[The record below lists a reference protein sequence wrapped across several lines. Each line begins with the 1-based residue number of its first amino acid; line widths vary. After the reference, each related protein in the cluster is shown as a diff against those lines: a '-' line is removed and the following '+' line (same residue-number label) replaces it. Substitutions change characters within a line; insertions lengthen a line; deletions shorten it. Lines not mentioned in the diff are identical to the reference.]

1 MSHRRWWSYAVALWV
16 WAIGAPIAL
25 VILNLVTEHRSGG
38 SLLACPICGSHAIT
52 CRHRAWA
59 QVGLHLIGL
68 AAILG
73 VWSRRDPEAKAS
85 EIPTRGANRWP
96 VALIQTAL
104 MAVALFCE
112 VSEVTT
118 IVWSGPLIVCLGCLL
133 VARAG
138 GVATRVA
145 GAASLLTGLLGFYMI
160 VLFNLSPHEA
170 ERPIFIL
177 GAAGGLVTACATV
190 VAVVARFRRRSA

>member
-1 MSHRRWWSYAVALWV
+1 MSHRRWWGYAVALSV
-16 WAIGAPIAL
+16 WALGAPIVL
-25 VILNLVTEHRSGG
+25 VILNLVTSTSAG

-52 CRHRAWA
+52 CPHRAWA
-59 QVGLHLIGL
+59 QVGLHLAGL

-73 VWSRRDPEAKAS
+73 AWSRRDPEATAS
-85 EIPTRGANRWP
+85 EVPTRTADRWP
-96 VALIQTAL
+96 LALIQTVF
-104 MAVALFCE
+104 MAVALIWE
-112 VSEVTT
+112 VSEVGT

-133 VARAG
+133 VAPGG

-160 VLFNLSPHEA
+160 VLFSLSPHEA

-177 GAAGGLVTACATV
+177 GAAGSLATASATV